1 MSPPVL
7 DKLQVKDRV
16 TEMVLIPREVDK
28 REIKKNHKIKD
39 QGTSLSGEGQNAYDN
54 PGFL

>member
-7 DKLQVKDRV
+7 VKLQVKDRV

-28 REIKKNHKIKD
+28 REIKKHHKVKD
-39 QGTSLSGEGQNAYDN
+39 QGTGLSGERQNAHDN